1 MFIRAGIFILI
12 YLGELVFWKNSF
24 MLRVKS
30 IPINVVGRRI
40 IISFNISPYMTSQ
53 TFLATEKRALDP
65 AEIEEFYS
73 TISAWRPAA
82 CNIPL

>member
-1 MFIRAGIFILI
+1 MFNNENETKNYKITGLTILV
-12 YLGELVFWKNSF
+12 LFALFVLKNLILSQYSS
-24 MLRVKS
+24 VS
-30 IPINVVGRRI
+30 
-40 IISFNISPYMTSQ
+40 MTSQ

>member
-1 MFIRAGIFILI
+1 MNSLGKDRIGEIYWSYELWSILI
-12 YLGELVFWKNSF
+12 K
-24 MLRVKS
+24 
-30 IPINVVGRRI
+30 RI
-40 IISFNISPYMTSQ
+40 MTSQ

>member
-1 MFIRAGIFILI
+1 MIDVTVSIFLLVYFIKQIDSVLLKI
-12 YLGELVFWKNSF
+12 
-24 MLRVKS
+24 
-30 IPINVVGRRI
+30 
-40 IISFNISPYMTSQ
+40 SQ